1 MIIVHK
7 VSKRKSYMDD
17 EVDRYAEVT
26 NDFG

>member
-1 MIIVHK
+1 MIIVPK

-17 EVDRYAEVT
+17 EVDRYVEVT

>member
-17 EVDRYAEVT
+17 EVDRYVEVT